1 GSGITATVVLPA
13 STRTE
18 FFEVQRT
25 ADGGI
30 SVPTGPQQ
38 SAHAVARAIVR
49 SVTKP
54 VPEVNMVAPLRIAY
68 GINAFFPALRDLA
81 GRLYFRRSHGRPAR
95 RASPAPRQEATQ
107 PAETS
112 VRDGSLKW
120 GTDDPSPSP
129 ARGSGEGEAAQ

>member
-1 GSGITATVVLPA
+1 VVLPA

-49 SVTKP
+49 SARKP
-54 VPEVNMVAPLRIAY
+54 VPEVNMVAPFRIAY
-68 GINAFFPALRDLA
+68 GINAFFPALRDFA

-95 RASPAPRQEATQ
+95 STSPSPPPSASSPPVA
-107 PAETS
+107 

-120 GTDDPSPSP
+120 GADDPPSP
-129 ARGSGEGEAAQ
+129 P